1 MRRTSLGCNAAT
13 MRARTGIREECARS
27 CERVGDAAARVQAR
41 CRLGEA
47 GRAMAAHRVG
57 QHAVPRGAPAPGSAA
72 PLPASVREDAGAAPE
87 GLPVTTRPRSHLA
100 SVLAALAVAACAPT
114 ATDAGAPR
122 ASRASHGEMR
132 GYGVPAVDEP
142 TLEAMLERCGTVER
156 VPLQA
161 LAAIPQT
168 DIRRRCEQLRRTR
181 STQPGNTVRVAPQ
194 PASTTRAA
202 P

>member
-1 MRRTSLGCNAAT
+1 MADEITTLTFTPDNPCNTVVTS
-13 MRARTGIREECARS
+13 
-27 CERVGDAAARVQAR
+27 
-41 CRLGEA
+41 
-47 GRAMAAHRVG
+47 
-57 QHAVPRGAPAPGSAA
+57 P
-72 PLPASVREDAGAAPE
+72 AGA
-87 GLPVTTRPRSHLA
+87 
-100 SVLAALAVAACAPT
+100 VLYRA

-142 TLEAMLERCGTVER
+142 TLEAMLERCETVER